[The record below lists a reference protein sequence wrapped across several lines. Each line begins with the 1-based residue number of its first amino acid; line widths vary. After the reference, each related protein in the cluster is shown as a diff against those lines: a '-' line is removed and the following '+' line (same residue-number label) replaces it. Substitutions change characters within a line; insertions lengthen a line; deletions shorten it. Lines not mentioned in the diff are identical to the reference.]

1 MMMKIKLIAL
11 KNFPVIKPGDNISK
25 EILTSIAKQRLKLLP
40 EDIIVIAHKIVSIS
54 QGRFVDLSKVRISK
68 KAIQLSVRKP
78 VSPSSTCTAAEQL
91 RVAAALTIVAR
102 AASARSALRQSM

>member
-54 QGRFVDLSKVRISK
+54 QGRFVDLSKV
-68 KAIQLSVRKP
+68 
-78 VSPSSTCTAAEQL
+78 E
-91 RVAAALTIVAR
+91 R
-102 AASARSALRQSM
+102 AAF